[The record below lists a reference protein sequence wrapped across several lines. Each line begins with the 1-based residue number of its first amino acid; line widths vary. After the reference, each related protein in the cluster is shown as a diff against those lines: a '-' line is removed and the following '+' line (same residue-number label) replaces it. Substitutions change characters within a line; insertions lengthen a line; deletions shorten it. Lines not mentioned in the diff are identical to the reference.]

1 MRMLNVGIMGALIS
15 NENMGCVA
23 LTYSL
28 IQMLEN
34 ISKNVE
40 IKFSYRVFEFDYSK
54 EKYAELQKN
63 LNIDSNRI
71 RFVPV
76 GFCYLENWK
85 LMIKSAK
92 VNAVMLSEL
101 HKCDLVID
109 LTQGDSFTDIYG
121 TERFYRLTSIKEI
134 TEKMGIPLIL
144 GPQTYGPF
152 INDRVKK
159 KAGKV
164 IKRAQRVI
172 SRDEK
177 SRDYLKSF
185 IDCDVE
191 VTTDLAFALPY
202 KESLHRTE
210 NKIRVGINPSVLLF
224 SDKTEKTKL
233 MTSLKTDYDLYI
245 QEVIKKVSSN
255 SMFEVHLIPHVGNDA
270 VEKFKNFPNVI
281 CYSAFSNPIEAKSL
295 ISTMDVFIGSRMH
308 ATIAAFSSAVATIP
322 VAYSRKFIGLYEN
335 LGYTHIVDLCQM
347 DTNTAIGATM
357 SLLRDYQNLKKE
369 AFECMKNIGEAGA
382 RTEQIIENEIK
393 KIIKERR

>member
-1 MRMLNVGIMGALIS
+1 MKMLNVGIMGALIS

-40 IKFSYRVFEFDYSK
+40 IRFSYRVFEFDYSK

-109 LTQGDSFTDIYG
+109 LTQGDGFTDIYG

-164 IKRAQRVI
+164 IKRAQRFI

-177 SRDYLKSF
+177 
-185 IDCDVE
+185 
-191 VTTDLAFALPY
+191 
-202 KESLHRTE
+202 
-210 NKIRVGINPSVLLF
+210 
-224 SDKTEKTKL
+224 
-233 MTSLKTDYDLYI
+233 
-245 QEVIKKVSSN
+245 
-255 SMFEVHLIPHVGNDA
+255 
-270 VEKFKNFPNVI
+270 
-281 CYSAFSNPIEAKSL
+281 
-295 ISTMDVFIGSRMH
+295 
-308 ATIAAFSSAVATIP
+308 
-322 VAYSRKFIGLYEN
+322 
-335 LGYTHIVDLCQM
+335 
-347 DTNTAIGATM
+347 
-357 SLLRDYQNLKKE
+357 
-369 AFECMKNIGEAGA
+369 
-382 RTEQIIENEIK
+382 
-393 KIIKERR
+393 

>member
-210 NKIRVGINPSVLLF
+210 NKIRVGINPSGLLF

-295 ISTMDVFIGSRMH
+295 ISKNEQRKLFIEEMNGRGRYWH
-308 ATIAAFSSAVATIP
+308 
-322 VAYSRKFIGLYEN
+322 
-335 LGYTHIVDLCQM
+335 
-347 DTNTAIGATM
+347 
-357 SLLRDYQNLKKE
+357 
-369 AFECMKNIGEAGA
+369 
-382 RTEQIIENEIK
+382 
-393 KIIKERR
+393 